1 MRNRNFAI
9 HHFNCYRKLVHT
21 YLVWRKFLKIC
32 FVHVKIAR
40 IVVVIVLL
48 LMLFLALASESW
60 QEALLQHL
68 GLFKDPFE
76 HLPMQVPSQW
86 RAAWTRVIRVMV
98 PFRQN
103 NNWLMYVSLCVL
115 RIAFHLSGEKWSKY
129 FLENKVGINMLTCW
143 SMQYSAL
150 PLVWYHLYY
159 YCRDFLSLSRAFSF
173 ITFSSSRRPHV
184 DEARYH
190 GSISRS
196 GHRICIFLLW
206 RTMYQWYRH
215 VIR

>member
-76 HLPMQVPSQW
+76 HLPMQVPSQ
-86 RAAWTRVIRVMV
+86 
-98 PFRQN
+98 
-103 NNWLMYVSLCVL
+103 
-115 RIAFHLSGEKWSKY
+115 
-129 FLENKVGINMLTCW
+129 
-143 SMQYSAL
+143 
-150 PLVWYHLYY
+150 
-159 YCRDFLSLSRAFSF
+159 
-173 ITFSSSRRPHV
+173 
-184 DEARYH
+184 
-190 GSISRS
+190 
-196 GHRICIFLLW
+196 
-206 RTMYQWYRH
+206 
-215 VIR
+215 